1 MNAFDK
7 IRREIAAHV
16 PGTEINLARQKRQLE
31 RQLRAD
37 GYSRTHAVAEV
48 AKRFRDAKHG

>member
-1 MNAFDK
+1 MTLIAK
-7 IRREIAAHV
+7 IRREIAAHI

-37 GYSRTHAVAEV
+37 GYSRTAAVAIV
-48 AKRFRDAKHG
+48 ARKFAQHEK